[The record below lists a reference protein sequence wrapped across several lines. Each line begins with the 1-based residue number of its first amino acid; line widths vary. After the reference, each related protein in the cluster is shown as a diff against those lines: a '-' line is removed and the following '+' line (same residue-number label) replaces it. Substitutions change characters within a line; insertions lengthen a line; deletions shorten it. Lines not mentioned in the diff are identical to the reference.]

1 MTKTSEESL
10 GDKTSYFFFWA
21 DFSFFLL
28 SCCTLIVAVAIV
40 GNLMFCYVTMVDRN
54 LRNNPMMFLLLSLAI
69 SDLVTLTVVAPL
81 DIEVFFVC
89 GVLVHGEHLCKI
101 FTIIFVTS
109 VPTSIWTLLPIS
121 IECLKNL
128 SDPVNHLRRSPFLTS
143 KRALIAI
150 IFIWLYNVLFATVP
164 SMVWRDAHDESVIFK
179 EVCWF
184 PQSRSYALIPVILN
198 LILPLIITSGIYIK
212 IYLIAHQRKRTELV
226 GDSLSFIEDNKT
238 YLENIKD
245 GKSIVMFIAV
255 FFFCWL
261 PYSTCIIFIS
271 LCDSCWVWIPEDEA
285 FYFLLTCGYLN
296 SALNP
301 ILFATRNKSFK
312 ATYSRLLSLALSKS
326 QSNNRRDG
334 KPGVRVP

>member
-1 MTKTSEESL
+1 MRKTSEESS
-10 GDKTSYFFFWA
+10 GDKTSYFFFLE
-21 DFSFFLL
+21 DFTFFLL

-40 GNLMFCYVTMVDRN
+40 GNLMVCYVIMVDRN
-54 LRNNPMMFLLLSLAI
+54 LRNNPMRLFLLSLVI

-81 DIEVFFVC
+81 DIAVFFC
-89 GVLVHGEHLCKI
+89 SGVLLHGEHLCKI

-109 VPTSIWTLLPIS
+109 VPSSVWTLLPIS

-128 SDPVNHLRRSPFLTS
+128 SDPLNHLRRSPFLTS

-150 IFIWLYNVLFATVP
+150 IFIWLYNVLFAAIP
-164 SMVWRDAHDESVIFK
+164 SIFLRDAPDESLIFK

-184 PQSRSYALIPVILN
+184 PQSRAYALIPVILN
-198 LILPLIITSGIYIK
+198 FILPLIITSGIHCFK
-212 IYLIAHQRKRTELV
+212 IYLIAHQRKRTVLV
-226 GDSLSFIEDNKT
+226 GDSLSFMEDNKT
-238 YLENIKD
+238 YLENMKD

-271 LCDSCWVWIPEDEA
+271 LCNSCWAWIPEDRA
-285 FYFLLTCGYLN
+285 FYFLLICGYLK

-301 ILFATRNKSFK
+301 FFLQSGTEALKLYIQGYTQLSFIK
-312 ATYSRLLSLALSKS
+312 VTPK
-326 QSNNRRDG
+326 Q
-334 KPGVRVP
+334 

>member
-1 MTKTSEESL
+1 MRKTSEESS
-10 GDKTSYFFFWA
+10 GDKTSYFFFLE
-21 DFSFFLL
+21 DFTFFLL

-40 GNLMFCYVTMVDRN
+40 GNLMVCYVIMVDRN
-54 LRNNPMMFLLLSLAI
+54 LRNNPMRLFLLSLVI

-81 DIEVFFVC
+81 DIAVFFC
-89 GVLVHGEHLCKI
+89 SGVLLNGEHLCKI

-109 VPTSIWTLLPIS
+109 VPSSVWTLLPIS
-121 IECLKNL
+121 IWCLKNL
-128 SDPVNHLRRSPFLTS
+128 SDPLNHLRRSPFLTS

-150 IFIWLYNVLFATVP
+150 IFIWLYNVLFAAIP
-164 SMVWRDAHDESVIFK
+164 SMVWRDAPDESLIFK

-184 PQSRSYALIPVILN
+184 PQSRAYALIPVILN
-198 LILPLIITSGIYIK
+198 FILPLIITSGIHCFK

-238 YLENIKD
+238 YLENMKD

-261 PYSTCIIFIS
+261 PYSTVIIFIS
-271 LCDSCWVWIPEDEA
+271 LCNSCWAWIPEDRA
-285 FYFLLTCGYLN
+285 FYFLLICGYLN

-301 ILFATRNKSFK
+301 ILFAIWNRSFK
-312 ATYSRLLSLALSKS
+312 AIYLRLLSLALSKS
-326 QSNNRRDG
+326 HPNNNRPDG
-334 KPGVRVP
+334 KVS

>member
-1 MTKTSEESL
+1 M
-10 GDKTSYFFFWA
+10 
-21 DFSFFLL
+21 
-28 SCCTLIVAVAIV
+28 
-40 GNLMFCYVTMVDRN
+40 
-54 LRNNPMMFLLLSLAI
+54 
-69 SDLVTLTVVAPL
+69 
-81 DIEVFFVC
+81 FFVR

-101 FTIIFVTS
+101 LTIILVTS
-109 VPTSIWTLLPIS
+109 VPSSVWTLLPIS

-128 SDPVNHLRRSPFLTS
+128 SDPLNHLRRSPFLTS

-150 IFIWLYNVLFATVP
+150 IFIWLYNVLSFAAVP
-164 SMVWRDAHDESVIFK
+164 SIFLRDAPDESLIFK

-184 PQSRSYALIPVILN
+184 PQSRAYALIPVILN
-198 LILPLIITSGIYIK
+198 FILPLIITSGIHCFK

-238 YLENIKD
+238 YLENMKD

-271 LCDSCWVWIPEDEA
+271 LCNSCWAWIPEDEA
-285 FYFLLTCGYLN
+285 FYFLLICGYLN

-301 ILFATRNKSFK
+301 ILFAIWNRSFK

-326 QSNNRRDG
+326 HPSKRWDG
-334 KPGVRVP
+334 EVSEFPEIPDSPYSHIHLQRIRLASATETEEARLISGIW

>member
-1 MTKTSEESL
+1 
-10 GDKTSYFFFWA
+10 
-21 DFSFFLL
+21 
-28 SCCTLIVAVAIV
+28 
-40 GNLMFCYVTMVDRN
+40 MVDRN
-54 LRNNPMMFLLLSLAI
+54 LRKNPMMLLLLSLAI

-81 DIEVFFVC
+81 DIEVFFVR

-101 FTIIFVTS
+101 FTIIFVNS
-109 VPTSIWTLLPIS
+109 VPCSVWALLPIS

-128 SDPVNHLRRSPFLTS
+128 SDPQNHLCRSPFLAS

-150 IFIWLYNVLFATVP
+150 IFIWLYNVLFAAIP
-164 SMVWRDAHDESVIFK
+164 SMVWRDAPDESLIFK

-184 PQSRSYALIPVILN
+184 PQSRAYALIPVILN
-198 LILPLIITSGIYIK
+198 FILPLIITSGIYFK

-238 YLENIKD
+238 YLENMKN

-271 LCDSCWVWIPEDEA
+271 LCNSCWAWIPEDEA
-285 FYFLLTCGYLN
+285 FYFLLICGYLN

-301 ILFATRNKSFK
+301 ILFAIWNRSFK
-312 ATYSRLLSLALSKS
+312 ATYPRLLSLALSNKVTPK
-326 QSNNRRDG
+326 QKVGRRG
-334 KPGVRVP
+334 IRVP

>member
-1 MTKTSEESL
+1 M
-10 GDKTSYFFFWA
+10 
-21 DFSFFLL
+21 
-28 SCCTLIVAVAIV
+28 
-40 GNLMFCYVTMVDRN
+40 
-54 LRNNPMMFLLLSLAI
+54 
-69 SDLVTLTVVAPL
+69 
-81 DIEVFFVC
+81 
-89 GVLVHGEHLCKI
+89 CKI

-109 VPTSIWTLLPIS
+109 VPSSVWTLLPIS

-128 SDPVNHLRRSPFLTS
+128 SDPLNHLCRSPFLTS

-150 IFIWLYNVLFATVP
+150 IFIWLYNVLSFAAVP
-164 SMVWRDAHDESVIFK
+164 SIFLRDAPDESLIFK

-184 PQSRSYALIPVILN
+184 PQSRAYALIPVILN
-198 LILPLIITSGIYIK
+198 FILPLIITSGIYIK

-238 YLENIKD
+238 YLENMKD
-245 GKSIVMFIAV
+245 SKSIVMFIDV

-271 LCDSCWVWIPEDEA
+271 LCNSCWAWIPEDEA
-285 FYFLLTCGYLN
+285 FYFLLICGYLN

-301 ILFATRNKSFK
+301 ILFAVWNRSFK

-326 QSNNRRDG
+326 HPNNNRPDG
-334 KPGVRVP
+334 KVSELLEIPDLSISYSHVHLQWIRLANAELLRSKVELQDTTYC

>member
-1 MTKTSEESL
+1 M
-10 GDKTSYFFFWA
+10 
-21 DFSFFLL
+21 
-28 SCCTLIVAVAIV
+28 
-40 GNLMFCYVTMVDRN
+40 
-54 LRNNPMMFLLLSLAI
+54 
-69 SDLVTLTVVAPL
+69 
-81 DIEVFFVC
+81 
-89 GVLVHGEHLCKI
+89 HGEHLCKI
-101 FTIIFVTS
+101 LTIILVTS
-109 VPTSIWTLLPIS
+109 VPSSVWALLPIS

-128 SDPVNHLRRSPFLTS
+128 NDPLNHLRRSPFLTS

-150 IFIWLYNVLFATVP
+150 IFIWLYNVLSFAAVP
-164 SMVWRDAHDESVIFK
+164 SIFLRDAPDESLIFK

-184 PQSRSYALIPVILN
+184 PQSRAYALIPVILN
-198 LILPLIITSGIYIK
+198 FILPLIITSGIHYFK

-238 YLENIKD
+238 YLENMKD

-271 LCDSCWVWIPEDEA
+271 RCNSCWALIPEDEA
-285 FYFLLTCGYLN
+285 FYFLLICGYLN

-301 ILFATRNKSFK
+301 ILFAIWNRSFK

-326 QSNNRRDG
+326 HPSKRWDG
-334 KPGVRVP
+334 EASEFPEIPDSPYSHIHLQRIRLASATETEEARLISGIW